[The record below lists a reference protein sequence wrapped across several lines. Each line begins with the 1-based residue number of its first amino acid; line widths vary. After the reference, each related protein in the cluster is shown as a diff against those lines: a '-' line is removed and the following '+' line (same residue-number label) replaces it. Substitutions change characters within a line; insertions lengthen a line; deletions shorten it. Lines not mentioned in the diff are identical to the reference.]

1 MNFSKKAGSS
11 NSDSI
16 THLSLPLR
24 CSRKPKRK
32 GFVFE
37 ASFFRGELLNFGSVV
52 SEEKKVMIWD
62 LQYFDLIR
70 NVHRV
75 LVSDFSST

>member
-16 THLSLPLR
+16 THLKFNSLPLR
-24 CSRKPKRK
+24 SSRKPKRK

-52 SEEKKVMIWD
+52 SEEQKGND
-62 LQYFDLIR
+62 LGFAI
-70 NVHRV
+70 
-75 LVSDFSST
+75 F